1 MHQFENR
8 SFRHRK
14 VLTLQKLEKKKPFS
28 RSLSLISRIR
38 NLWSR
43 SDSSSRTSTVPTTNI
58 ATTPPQSKEECD
70 GNNRTRNARLGKV
83 SSYFMLFKNIKKC
96 K

>member
-1 MHQFENR
+1 MEKMHQYDRR
-8 SFRHRK
+8 SFRQRK

-43 SDSSSRTSTVPTTNI
+43 SDSSSQTATSTTTNI
-58 ATTPPQSKEECD
+58 AITPPKTKEETE
-70 GNNRTRNARLGKV
+70 GKNRTLPRNARLG
-83 SSYFMLFKNIKKC
+83 NILHY
-96 K
+96 

>member
-1 MHQFENR
+1 MDKMHHFENR
-8 SFRHRK
+8 SFRQRK

-43 SDSSSRTSTVPTTNI
+43 QDNSSQRSPGTTSNI
-58 ATTPPQSKEECD
+58 TPPKEKDRNED
-70 GNNRTRNARLGKV
+70 KNRTLPRNARLGK
-83 SSYFMLFKNIKKC
+83 SLFYFGV
-96 K
+96 